1 LKKHFRILFLLCLFL
16 FLTAQE
22 CVSPIAGVGDI
33 DLNDCSDVELDPI
46 ILHTDGSVVVTW
58 TDVVPSST
66 RIVVGPSSDTIYFDQ
81 TYQAGVNAVNFRL
94 DWQNIP
100 TDFLWLYFVTGNC
113 SIQRILERP
122 TAATATPVA
131 APRATASA
139 IPNIAAVSM
148 NCANLRL
155 TSPLGGM
162 SNGMQT
168 FYWDALPNAVGYRIN
183 IYYAGNY
190 LTGWNAPTG
199 QLNLTADVSRA
210 AIGGETP
217 LTVELVALDGRGGSC
232 TQRYD
237 MGREASPAQQ
247 GAAPTTTCVPNPN
260 PTGPRCI

>member
-22 CVSPIAGVGDI
+22 CISPIAGVGNI
-33 DLNDCSDVELDPI
+33 DFNDCTGVELDPI
-46 ILHTDGSVVVTW
+46 ILNTDGSVAVTW
-58 TDVVPSST
+58 TNVVPSST

-81 TYQAGVNAVNFRL
+81 TYQAGVNAANFRL

-113 SIQRILERP
+113 SIQRILARP
-122 TAATATPVA
+122 TAATATPSA
-131 APRATASA
+131 RATSTSSA
-139 IPNIAAVSM
+139 NIAAASM

-162 SNGMQT
+162 ANGMQT

-183 IYYAGNY
+183 IYYAGTY
-190 LTGWNAPTG
+190 LTGWNAATG
-199 QLNLTADVSRA
+199 QLNLTADVSTA

-232 TQRYD
+232 SQRYD
-237 MGREASPAQQ
+237 MGREAAPPQPQ
-247 GAAPTTTCVPNPN
+247 GAAPTATCRPLPSQ
-260 PTGPRCI
+260 PC